1 MTVMPAPE
9 RPRTQVGTAPAPPP
23 RRSHRWR
30 WWVGGILVLL
40 LAVHVAGGWYF
51 AGRIA
56 SDALA
61 ANPGT
66 MTPAFDDAQVV
77 SVAGDRVTL
86 RRGVDAA
93 ANFEAPASY
102 GLTWAGGSGHVGP
115 AVVNPDGTVTRPLDV
130 VTGKAPKAGQRA
142 AMERA
147 YHVGD
152 PSKTLGLRTR
162 TVTIAGAPAWFVPG
176 PKPSVRTVAI
186 FVHGQNGT
194 RMDGLR
200 FVQSAHR
207 AGLPALLI
215 SYRNDNGAPVDSTG
229 RLQYGATEWR
239 DLDAAVAWAQG
250 QGMKRV
256 VLAGQSMGGAVVAA
270 FLEHSSRR
278 GVVTAVLLDCPML
291 SLSQMVSNGAG
302 SALPGGLPVPGS
314 IIWVAE
320 RIAAVRY
327 DVDWSAVDYLDDTS
341 WLTVPAL
348 VLHGTADPTVPVT
361 TSEQLRDA
369 KPGLVKL
376 VEFPKAL
383 HAESWNFDM
392 YRWDGEVVGFL
403 KPRAR

>member
-1 MTVMPAPE
+1 
-9 RPRTQVGTAPAPPP
+9 
-23 RRSHRWR
+23 
-30 WWVGGILVLL
+30 
-40 LAVHVAGGWYF
+40 
-51 AGRIA
+51 
-56 SDALA
+56 
-61 ANPGT
+61 
-66 MTPAFDDAQVV
+66 
-77 SVAGDRVTL
+77 
-86 RRGVDAA
+86 
-93 ANFEAPASY
+93 
-102 GLTWAGGSGHVGP
+102 
-115 AVVNPDGTVTRPLDV
+115 
-130 VTGKAPKAGQRA
+130 
-142 AMERA
+142 
-147 YHVGD
+147 
-152 PSKTLGLRTR
+152 
-162 TVTIAGAPAWFVPG
+162 
-176 PKPSVRTVAI
+176 VAI

-215 SYRNDNGAPVDSTG
+215 SYRNDTGAPADPSG

-291 SLSQMVSNGAG
+291 SLPQMVSNGAG

-348 VLHGTADPTVPVT
+348 VLHGTADPTVPVA

-403 KPRAR
+403 RPRAR